1 MSEQKKENRRE
12 ERQVKFR
19 VDEAEYE
26 KLSYLAEQ
34 QGMSVP
40 NFVKNKAQGT
50 RLRNPKVEIEGAKE
64 VARQLRYYNSNLNQL
79 VKWINT
85 NKTIYEPDG
94 LTAMEQQLSGIQEG
108 VKGLWEQLSR

>member
-19 VDEAEYE
+19 VNEAEYE

-40 NFVKNKAQGT
+40 NFVKSKAQGAKLVT
-50 RLRNPKVEIEGAKE
+50 PK
-64 VARQLRYYNSNLNQL
+64 
-79 VKWINT
+79 INR
-85 NKTIYEPDG
+85 IGD
-94 LTAMEQQLSGIQEG
+94 L
-108 VKGLWEQLSR
+108 

>member
-40 NFVKNKAQGT
+40 NFVKSKAQGT

-64 VARQLRYYNSNLNQL
+64 IARQLRYYNSNLNQL

-85 NKTIYEPDG
+85 NKTLYEPTE

>member
-19 VDEAEYE
+19 VNEAEYE

-40 NFVKNKAQGT
+40 NFVKSKAKGT
-50 RLRNPKVEIEGAKE
+50 RMRNPKIEIEGAKE
-64 VARQLRYYNSNLNQL
+64 IARQLRYYNSNLNQL

-85 NKTIYEPDG
+85 NKALYEPNELKG
-94 LTAMEQQLSGIQEG
+94 MEQQLSGIQEG

>member
-1 MSEQKKENRRE
+1 MSEQKKEKRRE

-40 NFVKNKAQGT
+40 NFVKSKAQGT

-64 VARQLRYYNSNLNQL
+64 RITYFRNITSTYVLQIKSLGRCT
-79 VKWINT
+79 T
-85 NKTIYEPDG
+85 NRVPIE
-94 LTAMEQQLSGIQEG
+94 
-108 VKGLWEQLSR
+108 